1 MQNAMANVGKVKE
14 IAITMMIAW
23 MVLDVNTMIIGLDG
37 EWIIAPTRNVTAS
50 VPVAQASVERARVI
64 AILTRIVFQ
73 DLNASMIGLG
83 ISSPKRITALKS
95 LGIENVIN
103 FLVGCKKLTA

>member
-1 MQNAMANVGKVKE
+1 MQNAMANVGKAKE

-37 EWIIAPTRNVTAS
+37 EWITALTRNVTTS
-50 VPVAQASVERARVI
+50 GPVAKVSVERARVI

-73 DLNASMIGLG
+73 DSNASMIGHG
-83 ISSPKRITALKS
+83 IFSRKRL
-95 LGIENVIN
+95 LH
-103 FLVGCKKLTA
+103 